1 MIVEQNRMLSIRE
14 LIYYSYRT
22 SNIYRIATSY
32 MTLLWSLF
40 SITKVEDTEVAEP
53 YAILI
58 LFITY
63 FNNISVTILHNG
75 LVAACLSCII

>member
-14 LIYYSYRT
+14 LIYYSYHT

-53 YAILI
+53 YAIFI
-58 LFITY
+58 IVYNLF
-63 FNNISVTILHNG
+63 
-75 LVAACLSCII
+75 